1 MPVAHHGLG
10 EGDRLY
16 LELVPPSSH
25 VVIRTLAE
33 VTWVQDDAGSGL
45 GLRLAGM
52 TALDTYLL
60 RSMKGF
66 FEEEADRYR

>member
-1 MPVAHHGLG
+1 
-10 EGDRLY
+10 
-16 LELVPPSSH
+16 
-25 VVIRTLAE
+25 
-33 VTWVQDDAGSGL
+33 
-45 GLRLAGM
+45 M